1 MQEASTPR
9 KSGMDLP
16 MLLRMPESLAESNS
30 IPPICGRMT
39 LTGNYSGPEVR
50 FEDIVSDLLEVRF
63 WIAFSETEPIAA
75 YDAMRSDQAAGLR
88 VPHF

>member
-1 MQEASTPR
+1 
-9 KSGMDLP
+9 
-16 MLLRMPESLAESNS
+16 
-30 IPPICGRMT
+30 MT